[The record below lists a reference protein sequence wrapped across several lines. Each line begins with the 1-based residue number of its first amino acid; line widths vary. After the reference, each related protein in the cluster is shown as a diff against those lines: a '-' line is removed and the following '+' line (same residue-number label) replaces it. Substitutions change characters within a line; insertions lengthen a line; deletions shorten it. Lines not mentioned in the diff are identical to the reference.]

1 MALNAK
7 TDPNYVPKRI
17 NGKFAPG
24 WSGNPG
30 GSLEATRRSFNKD
43 FLLALAADFKKH
55 GAAAIEKVREQQPA
69 AYMKICALL
78 VPREMKL
85 EHSGGLKAMTDEQ
98 IEDAIAAIKAWMAAQ
113 KAGEGAKVI
122 EGEAEVV
129 PSLPAP
135 ARPTKASSSGR
146 SDSTPPKVLEPV
158 GRHFGV
164 PDGVLDVLV
173 PEVVLQGPR
182 VVSIVRELES
192 TGMAKHVWVDREW
205 HVGGFPDALDEAV
218 ETDGAHWPAA
228 LGNEYVGVLR
238 VLAS

>member
-55 GAAAIEKVREQQPA
+55 GAAAIEKVRKTQPA

-78 VPREMKL
+78 VPREMQI
-85 EHSGGLKAMTDEQ
+85 EHSGTIKQMSDEQ
-98 IEDAIAAIKAWMAAQ
+98 IEEAIAAIRAMLDVRADDAAQ
-113 KAGEGAKVI
+113 VI

-135 ARPTKASSSGR
+135 ARPTKAS
-146 SDSTPPKVLEPV
+146 
-158 GRHFGV
+158 
-164 PDGVLDVLV
+164 
-173 PEVVLQGPR
+173 
-182 VVSIVRELES
+182 
-192 TGMAKHVWVDREW
+192 
-205 HVGGFPDALDEAV
+205 
-218 ETDGAHWPAA
+218 
-228 LGNEYVGVLR
+228 
-238 VLAS
+238 

>member
-7 TDPNYVPKRI
+7 TAPNYVPKRI

-55 GAAAIEKVREQQPA
+55 GAAAIEKVRKTQPA

-78 VPREMKL
+78 VPREMQI
-85 EHSGGLKAMTDEQ
+85 EHSGTIKQMSDEQ
-98 IEDAIAAIKAWMAAQ
+98 IEEAIAAIQAMLDARA
-113 KAGEGAKVI
+113 AKVI

-135 ARPTKASSSGR
+135 ARRTKGS
-146 SDSTPPKVLEPV
+146 
-158 GRHFGV
+158 
-164 PDGVLDVLV
+164 
-173 PEVVLQGPR
+173 
-182 VVSIVRELES
+182 
-192 TGMAKHVWVDREW
+192 
-205 HVGGFPDALDEAV
+205 
-218 ETDGAHWPAA
+218 
-228 LGNEYVGVLR
+228 
-238 VLAS
+238 

>member
-30 GSLEATRRSFNKD
+30 GSLEATRRSFNRD

-85 EHSGGLKAMTDEQ
+85 EHAGGVKAMTEDQ
-98 IEDAIAAIKAWMAAQ
+98 IVDAIAAIEAWMAAQ

-122 EGEAEVV
+122 EGEAEGV

-135 ARPTKASSSGR
+135 GTPT
-146 SDSTPPKVLEPV
+146 T
-158 GRHFGV
+158 
-164 PDGVLDVLV
+164 
-173 PEVVLQGPR
+173 
-182 VVSIVRELES
+182 
-192 TGMAKHVWVDREW
+192 
-205 HVGGFPDALDEAV
+205 
-218 ETDGAHWPAA
+218 
-228 LGNEYVGVLR
+228 GNERSACSQTAATYR
-238 VLAS
+238 KRQE

>member
-7 TDPNYVPKRI
+7 TDPTYVPKRI

-55 GAAAIEKVREQQPA
+55 GAAAIEKVRKTQPA

-85 EHSGGLKAMTDEQ
+85 EHSGGVKAMTDEQ

-135 ARPTKASSSGR
+135 ARPTKAS
-146 SDSTPPKVLEPV
+146 
-158 GRHFGV
+158 
-164 PDGVLDVLV
+164 
-173 PEVVLQGPR
+173 
-182 VVSIVRELES
+182 
-192 TGMAKHVWVDREW
+192 
-205 HVGGFPDALDEAV
+205 
-218 ETDGAHWPAA
+218 
-228 LGNEYVGVLR
+228 
-238 VLAS
+238 